1 MGAFIRARFYSNFP
15 PRGSKKKN
23 CPPLRPLV
31 QQDREARGQSASP
44 GVRTCPPLFAAP
56 LSALLSDLLRPLSP
70 SFTAAPPPPL
80 AAASLAGFSLSLLL
94 LLLLFPLLFF
104 FVLSPCFV
112 CPSLIPP
119 PLCFLSDPYPSE
131 AFSAA
136 SAAVSPPPLLPLLL
150 LRSFSFP
157 FFFRPLLL
165 PSAPQQAAFPF
176 KRIF

>member
-1 MGAFIRARFYSNFP
+1 MCMGACIRARFYSNFP

-56 LSALLSDLLRPLSP
+56 LSALLTDLLRPLSP

-94 LLLLFPLLFF
+94 FFSPSMLLLL
-104 FVLSPCFV
+104 
-112 CPSLIPP
+112 SL
-119 PLCFLSDPYPSE
+119 
-131 AFSAA
+131 FSAA
-136 SAAVSPPPLLPLLL
+136 IEQVKTGTAVAARARRGAALKGLGEGGRPGRWSFVR
-150 LRSFSFP
+150 LRE
-157 FFFRPLLL
+157 
-165 PSAPQQAAFPF
+165 
-176 KRIF
+176 